1 MPSSDT
7 NRRLLNWK
15 GRRTVIRM
23 VRSVGLCTDGVSRRT
38 QDLVT
43 KVMCKCWQDIGII
56 IKIVIISLIIC
67 LLFLMSIKSEGC
79 GVLFN
84 KATENDYVIPKELTI
99 KSDLLTSST
108 SSTIQ
113 SENMFY
119 TRNSVHYQHQDN
131 KSHSI
136 LRDLKTILNLWI
148 YKIVCWDNI

>member
-1 MPSSDT
+1 MCLCITRRLSSDT

-15 GRRTVIRM
+15 GRRTVISM
-23 VRSVGLCTDGVSRRT
+23 VRIVGLCTDGVSRRT

-43 KVMCKCWQDIGII
+43 KVMCKCWHDIGVI

-84 KATENDYVIPKELTI
+84 KSTGNDYVIPRKLTLL
-99 KSDLLTSST
+99 SDLLTSSI
-108 SSTIQ
+108 IQ

-119 TRNSVHYQHQDN
+119 TCNSVHYQHQD
-131 KSHSI
+131 KWLGPLFFVKES
-136 LRDLKTILNLWI
+136 
-148 YKIVCWDNI
+148 